1 MGMLDNWLVQKFSAL
16 RGGEFL
22 SAGGIPPSAKLA
34 AAEAAFSGGRST
46 HAANGI
52 APAGQPAKRR
62 QGKDYSVALSP
73 SDWASVEQFLDRP
86 NRPATQA
93 ASCLDGELTV
103 GAGAEL
109 NSTDIIQC
117 KTLRVLG
124 TLNAP
129 VFAQRLIIE
138 ATGVVNG
145 TARVGSAQIAGT
157 FDGTL
162 RVHGTMRIRSSA
174 KVQGKLRA
182 YEYEISEGA
191 EVSENRQRVAQ
202 PATPTWVQDDEGSF
216 DGDFPESMMSMTL
229 KKVATA
235 R

>member
-1 MGMLDNWLVQKFSAL
+1 MGMLDNWLAQKFSAL
-16 RGGEFL
+16 RSGDFL

-34 AAEAAFSGGRST
+34 TAEAASTSSRST
-46 HAANGI
+46 QTSSSAAS
-52 APAGQPAKRR
+52 AGQPAKRR
-62 QGKDYSVALSP
+62 HAKDYSVALSP
-73 SDWASVEQFLDRP
+73 ADWASVEQFLDRP

-129 VFAQRLIIE
+129 VLAQRLIIE
-138 ATGVVNG
+138 ASGRVNG
-145 TARVGSAQIAGT
+145 TARVGSAQIAGA

-182 YEYEISEGA
+182 YEFEISDGA
-191 EVSENRQRVAQ
+191 EVTANRQRVAA
-202 PATPTWVQDDEGSF
+202 PATPHWVQDDEGSF
-216 DGDFPESMMSMTL
+216 DGDFPEAMMSMTL
-229 KKVATA
+229 KKLDSS